1 MEMEVCTRRIGR
13 NAVELE
19 REQQVWRVS
28 RREICRKGK
37 HGKYDDRVHRPL
49 KHPDRKK
56 ANI

>member
-1 MEMEVCTRRIGR
+1 MEVCTRRIGR

-49 KHPDRKK
+49 KNPDRKK